1 MWNEGEKTTETLE
14 DLMRLPAA
22 PPLTV
27 PRIYHTAVG
36 QRPDHARACPT
47 ASSVVTSGVPDHGVC
62 GCFYFQR
69 LADTRYSWNR
79 DLMEDPTLFACMP
92 IFLGVFFERS
102 RACLGVVLFSFFAEK
117 HSYDL
122 ILDST
127 VIFFA
132 LTSERSLHS
141 LAVSLDLKSLTCPI
155 RWLPAIYDFRPTG
168 TL

>member
-1 MWNEGEKTTETLE
+1 MLVVGDELHKQKRCLHQQPSSKIAYPAHVFVFVELQSTMWNEGEKTTETLE

-127 VIFFA
+127 VI
-132 LTSERSLHS
+132 LL
-141 LAVSLDLKSLTCPI
+141 
-155 RWLPAIYDFRPTG
+155 
-168 TL
+168 